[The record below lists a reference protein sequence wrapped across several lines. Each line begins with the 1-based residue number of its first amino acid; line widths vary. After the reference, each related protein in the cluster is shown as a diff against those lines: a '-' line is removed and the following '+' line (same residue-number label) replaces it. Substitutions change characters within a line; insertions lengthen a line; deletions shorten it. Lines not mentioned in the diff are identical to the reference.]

1 MRSSILSIL
10 PLLLLLAL
18 AACSK
23 KTEDAASAADAEATA
38 TSAGDSGVALE
49 ASKEAWTGQWTV
61 APPDEELLQHL
72 PEEERELLM
81 ELDSIVRAAMVNHPD
96 GTVEM
101 HARVADSDRAIQ
113 KGTWEITEIELDSF
127 TLLLDMENSEAEYI
141 TVEPRAD
148 GSLLLS
154 AEASRMVLHKS
165 DDIDAFFADP
175 ADDELDEV
183 DAEAGEEAPAP
194 AVE

>member
-1 MRSSILSIL
+1 MRSSIFTLL

-23 KTEDAASAADAEATA
+23 KSDDAAPTADAEAPA
-38 TSAGDSGVALE
+38 TSAADSGVALE
-49 ASKEAWTGQWTV
+49 ASKAAWTGTWTV

-72 PEEERELLM
+72 PPEERELVM
-81 ELDSIVRAAMVNHPD
+81 ELDSIVRAAMVNHAD

-101 HARVADSDRAIQ
+101 HARVADSERAIQ

-127 TLLLDMENSEAEYI
+127 TLLLSMESSDPEYI

-148 GSLLLS
+148 GSLLLI
-154 AEASRMVLHKS
+154 AEASRMVLNKS
-165 DDIDAFFADP
+165 DDIDAFFADA
-175 ADDELDEV
+175 ADATQD
-183 DAEAGEEAPAP
+183 EAGEEAAAP
-194 AVE
+194 AAE